1 MSETAQALLHNYKF
15 IRGKAYN
22 DRLVFSPH
30 FTRHI
35 IAMCRAFSRFG
46 NVALIGPKGI
56 NIDMS
61 LINGFSNYKILFF
74 TLVHINTKNI
84 KCLNSFISRLWKIFE
99 CRLLC
104 PFT

>member
-15 IRGKAYN
+15 IRGKSYN

-35 IAMCRAFSRFG
+35 ISMCRAFSRFG

-56 NIDMS
+56 KIEM
-61 LINGFSNYKILFF
+61 LFRKGFLNYKILF
-74 TLVHINTKNI
+74 L
-84 KCLNSFISRLWKIFE
+84 
-99 CRLLC
+99 
-104 PFT
+104 